1 MPEPLDLNDH
11 SGRTILMPEPLDLN
25 DLTAGDNPGIT
36 PEKGSELAQAG
47 AVCLE
52 AQGHAT
58 GAHLTVHGDY
68 DNCYQLAWTPA
79 TPQARRTWND
89 DDEAIEDAAAGISVL
104 LANRIIGQAVI
115 VRARKSSP
123 QHSTGFDY
131 WLGDDRAD
139 DMTDAER
146 AATESLSHTL
156 YDANLVARS
165 RLEVSGIRN
174 GNDSVIK
181 ARVRRKLR
189 QMRPSDALG
198 LPGYAIIV
206 EFGHPLAEVKRK

>member
-1 MPEPLDLNDH
+1 
-11 SGRTILMPEPLDLN
+11 MPEPLDLN

-36 PEKGSELAQAG
+36 PEVGAALAQAG
-47 AVCLE
+47 AICLAE
-52 AQGHAT
+52 RGHTQGAP
-58 GAHLTVHGDY
+58 LTVRGDY
-68 DNCYQLAWTPA
+68 DNRYQLAWPPV

-89 DDEAIEDAAAGISVL
+89 DPDATEDAAAGISVL
-104 LANRIIGQAVI
+104 LANRIVGLEVI
-115 VRARKSSP
+115 ARARKSSP
-123 QHSTGFDY
+123 QHPTGFDY